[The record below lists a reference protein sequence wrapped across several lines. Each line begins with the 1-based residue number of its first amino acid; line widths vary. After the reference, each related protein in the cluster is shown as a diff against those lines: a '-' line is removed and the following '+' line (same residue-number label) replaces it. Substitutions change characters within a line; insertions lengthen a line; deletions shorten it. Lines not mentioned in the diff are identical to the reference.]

1 MVILSFI
8 LKLNPT
14 NPTKMVQLKKLFHRD
29 HFQIGIY
36 FGFDDDLKQKARS
49 IGARWSQTHKC
60 WYVLYNKEN
69 YFQIKRTFDDV
80 EFLKSEN
87 DLTQIEPALIKQETV
102 HIAEEIS
109 EIHPALPDE
118 HKGSNPE
125 KADKIVLLNSIG
137 KYWVLKVPYVEGI
150 SPKLMDIKGVFWNK
164 KQKAYFVLRHINVKT
179 KVEALLGIGEIF
191 PAEYYNIDSVISNPN
206 TRIELYAYA
215 TDPKWMKLSLPPIP
229 FLIEQVKRWEGS
241 RYSKTNECYLLN
253 ATPAMLE
260 NLQSLSAQLNVPI
273 QNHLP
278 DKYLSKRK
286 AMNKKAS
293 SFRNMRENLLQQVPV
308 SAGTNTLAMIDY
320 LMAMNYSAN
329 TLRNYVQSFNTFQ
342 RINYYQ
348 NPDDLTEKQVVKHLA
363 NMTEQGMSESSL
375 SLLINSLQY
384 YYRTVL
390 KRDSFEIKLPRP
402 RKEHHLPTVLTLE
415 ECMRIF
421 QNVENPKHKLLLLL
435 GYGAGLRRSEIIGLK
450 WEDILFEEHRI
461 HIKQSK
467 GNKDRVVMLPYSMVA
482 YLKQYRTFYPSDS
495 WVFTGQYK
503 GEALSAAT
511 VQTVMKNAVL
521 KAGLEKRATV
531 HTLRHSFATHLLETG
546 TDIRYIQQLL
556 GHSSIKTTMVYTHI
570 NPKAE
575 RKIISP
581 LDRIGGVAMDK
592 AIEKKD

>member
-1 MVILSFI
+1 
-8 LKLNPT
+8 
-14 NPTKMVQLKKLFHRD
+14 MVQIKKMFHRD

-36 FGFDDDLKQKARS
+36 FGFDDALKQKARS

-69 YFQIKRTFDDV
+69 FSRIKCIFEEV
-80 EFLKSEN
+80 EILKSEN
-87 DLTQIEPALIKQETV
+87 DLTQIEPAELGRSVNLQSQIQQETV
-102 HIAEEIS
+102 HIAEKTS

-125 KADKIVLLNSIG
+125 IADKIVLLNSIG
-137 KYWVLKVPYVEGI
+137 KYWVLKVPYKEGI
-150 SPKLMDIKGVFWNK
+150 SQKLMDIKGVFWNK

-206 TRIELYAYA
+206 TRIGLYAYA

-260 NLQSLSAQLNVPI
+260 NLQRLSAQLNVPI

-278 DKYLSKRK
+278 EKYLSKRK

-293 SFRNMRENLLQQVPV
+293 SFRNMRENLLQQVPE
-308 SAGTNTLAMIDY
+308 SAKTNTLAMIDY
-320 LMAMNYSAN
+320 LMAMNYSVN
-329 TLRNYVQSFNTFQ
+329 TIRNYVQSFNTFQ

-348 NPDDLTEKQVVKHLA
+348 NPDVLTEKQVVKHLA
-363 NMTEQGMSESSL
+363 NMTEQGLSESSL

-402 RKEHHLPTVLTLE
+402 RKEHHLPVVLTLE

-435 GYGAGLRRSEIIGLK
+435 GYGAGLRRSEIVGLK

-482 YLKQYRTFYPSDS
+482 YLKQYRTLYPSDS

-503 GEALSAAT
+503 GEALSAGT
-511 VQTVMKNAVL
+511 VQIVMKNAVL

-531 HTLRHSFATHLLETG
+531 HTLRHSFATHLLESG

-556 GHSSIKTTMVYTHI
+556 GHSSIKTTMIYTHI